1 MWPWEQFQEP
11 QQKNSKSGPSSLP
24 TQKPRA
30 NARRSSLRARA
41 GRKLTVVSEKQS
53 VSSVEALTTLMLRKD
68 FNDITVR
75 EISELADVNR
85 GTFYTHYRDTN
96 DLLRQLEDTFLDSLR
111 DINVTVKRQ
120 DWEGATYVYLEEV
133 LTLCSDNADIY
144 KALICTNNDL
154 GFQERFVSTLRNQ
167 YLRTFLAQVCRTE
180 ERIRDM
186 YCVYI
191 VQGMLAIVTLWLDT
205 GMRET
210 PEQIAQ
216 LGGDFIMRG
225 VKGLR

>member
-1 MWPWEQFQEP
+1 MKFNFGNFGGFQSDPDSGEYSWTP
-11 QQKNSKSGPSSLP
+11 PNRQQKAK
-24 TQKPRA
+24 KPRK
-30 NARRSSLRARA
+30 SLSK
-41 GRKLTVVSEKQS
+41 G
-53 VSSVEALTTLMLRKD
+53 
-68 FNDITVR
+68 
-75 EISELADVNR
+75 
-85 GTFYTHYRDTN
+85 
-96 DLLRQLEDTFLDSLR
+96 
-111 DINVTVKRQ
+111 
-120 DWEGATYVYLEEV
+120 
-133 LTLCSDNADIY
+133 